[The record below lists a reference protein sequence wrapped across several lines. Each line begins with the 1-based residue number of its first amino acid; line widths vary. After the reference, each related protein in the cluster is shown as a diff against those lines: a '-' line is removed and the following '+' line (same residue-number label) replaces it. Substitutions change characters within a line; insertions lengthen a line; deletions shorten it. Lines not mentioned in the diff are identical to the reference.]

1 MCIQSKTLLNIYWNG
16 YWIQMDKYRKLLH
29 RKRSI
34 IFATTTTTWWRSYA
48 SVTIQVGSRIFLT
61 AVSLV
66 GSRGG
71 CWSLSQLHTGGRKG
85 TPLWERLWEQCLAR
99 CTSAVLWRC
108 AGTSPVT
115 STSSNSSGTMRGNTV
130 AASKN
135 TSYAN
140 SRAIER
146 GGPWKLI
153 LSSGTL
159 CASPIDLFTRSNK
172 DN

>member
-48 SVTIQVGSRIFLT
+48 SVTIQVSSRIFLT

-71 CWSLSQLHTGGRKG
+71 CWSLSQLHTGEGRVRPFG
-85 TPLWERLWEQCLAR
+85 SICGNSALLIVPRQYSEDVLAPPLLPAHLR
-99 CTSAVLWRC
+99 TV
-108 AGTSPVT
+108 PVRWGET
-115 STSSNSSGTMRGNTV
+115 QLLLPKIPAMLIPGLSS
-130 AASKN
+130 
-135 TSYAN
+135 
-140 SRAIER
+140 